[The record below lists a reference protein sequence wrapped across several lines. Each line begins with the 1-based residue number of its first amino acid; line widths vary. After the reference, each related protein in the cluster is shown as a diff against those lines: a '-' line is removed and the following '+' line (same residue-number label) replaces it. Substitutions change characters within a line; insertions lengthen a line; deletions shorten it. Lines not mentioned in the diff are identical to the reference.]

1 MNLNGLS
8 QRERAFLIK
17 HIRKLPIDVL
27 TPDLPFLAAAKVNY
41 YLKNPPQSP
50 SDRFQV
56 RW

>member
-27 TPDLPFLAAAKVNY
+27 TPDLPFLAATKVNY